1 MRKNRGQIHCNKTT
15 GIFKMIFFKV
25 DSYSA
30 LMKITAMTG
39 QKRIMLILNEK
50 LFCIHVSSIFHSQVN
65 MLLPQTLPFRKIV
78 QSQFP
83 YLVYFAPSPI
93 RSRSLLALE
102 TLTPSHLLYSF
113 LFASP
118 LSLTPWVFP
127 LIIPILL
134 PASHYL
140 FNSAS
145 HYLFNYSST
154 RCPNL
159 LKKPLD
165 PFLKRGQPQRVQCNP
180 SMESRKQKLSRP
192 FPSSPARNSPACSF
206 IRAADDLSFSFPPF
220 SFS

>member
-1 MRKNRGQIHCNKTT
+1 
-15 GIFKMIFFKV
+15 MIFFKV

-140 FNSAS
+140 FN
-145 HYLFNYSST
+145 YPFT
-154 RCPNL
+154 RCSNL

-165 PFLKRGQPQRVQCNP
+165 PFLKRGQPQHVQCNP
-180 SMESRKQKLSRP
+180 SIESRIQKLSRP
-192 FPSSPARNSPACSF
+192 FPSSSARNSPASF
-206 IRAADDLSFSFPPF
+206 LHTSG
-220 SFS
+220 